1 MNILKPV
8 NTLST
13 NVLKSHQYT
22 DNKLP
27 VTTGSQTATYNSLCH
42 CQPVSCRLAQTQLFT
57 PSGNTRDNTEIQKLT
72 IDILLSVVYTE
83 SMTQQSDIMYRVHSI
98 YSLTI
103 LMSEKRKK
111 EERGKYIICDS
122 GGGDCWC
129 YLRWRWWL
137 LIRRSVKKKNAD
149 EHEVD

>member
-8 NTLST
+8 NILST

-27 VTTGSQTATYNSLCH
+27 VTTGSQMPPTTVCVTVSLCH
-42 CQPVSCRLAQTQLFT
+42 VDLLRQNYLHPRE
-57 PSGNTRDNTEIQKLT
+57 TRDNNEIQKLT

-111 EERGKYIICDS
+111 EERGKYIICD
-122 GGGDCWC
+122 GGGGGCWC
-129 YLRWRWWL
+129 YLRWRWRL